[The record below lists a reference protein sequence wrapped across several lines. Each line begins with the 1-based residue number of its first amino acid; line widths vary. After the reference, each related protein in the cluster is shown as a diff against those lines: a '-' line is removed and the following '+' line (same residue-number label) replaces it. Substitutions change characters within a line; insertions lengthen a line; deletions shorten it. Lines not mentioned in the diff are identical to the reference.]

1 MLAAE
6 SLDAAL
12 LLLNRLQQA
21 TGGQVE
27 AFEFMPRT
35 YQERLKVARP
45 DLGLPFAEIHDVAI
59 LVELGAT
66 APRDTAVQADGSVP
80 LISLLEETLGEMM
93 EEGLVIDAHIAQ
105 SEAQRNAIWARREAA
120 AEIMVGLETAIDTDV
135 AVPLD
140 KVGTF
145 LERAI
150 GGLQQI
156 DPGAGTLTVA
166 HLGDGNLHYSV
177 LPTSGD
183 KALKDRVVT
192 QIEDIVQDLRG
203 SFSAEHG
210 VGVMKLASMERRK
223 DPVALDVMRMI
234 KAALDPENILN
245 PGKVIPGSVS
255 MAKVTPAT

>member
-1 MLAAE
+1 
-6 SLDAAL
+6 
-12 LLLNRLQQA
+12 
-21 TGGQVE
+21 
-27 AFEFMPRT
+27 
-35 YQERLKVARP
+35 
-45 DLGLPFAEIHDVAI
+45 
-59 LVELGAT
+59 
-66 APRDTAVQADGSVP
+66 
-80 LISLLEETLGEMM
+80 
-93 EEGLVIDAHIAQ
+93 
-105 SEAQRNAIWARREAA
+105 
-120 AEIMVGLETAIDTDV
+120 MVGLETAIDTDV

-234 KAALDPENILN
+234 KAALDPKNILN

-255 MAKVTPAT
+255 LAKINPAT